1 MLVIAL
7 LAVPVVTG
15 VACRLLWKR
24 QGLIEALNVV
34 GALLTLALG
43 ASVVVEV
50 ARDGAFGAARETL
63 HVDALSAVMV
73 GSIVVVGAAGAL
85 VSINYMRHDLAARH
99 VPEGR
104 RGLGW
109 YYLGLHAF
117 VFTMLA
123 TVLVDNLGLLWVG
136 VEATTLASALLVGF
150 YRTKAAIEAAWKY
163 VILCTVGITFALFGV
178 LLTYYASVQ
187 SGGGRGLDWSEL
199 SLRAGQLDGD
209 MMRLAFVFILIGFGT
224 KAGFAPLHTW
234 LADAHSQ
241 APSPVSGMLSGVLLA
256 CALYAILRFHTLTT
270 AATGSDFSGNLLLAF
285 GVLSVAV
292 ATPFVIVQRDLKRLL
307 AYSSVEHIGL
317 MAVAFGIGGA
327 VGVYAGV
334 LHLVNHAATKSLLFF
349 TAGDIVQRFGTRRI
363 SAIHGA
369 LRAAPFTGWL
379 LLLGVFAITGGPPSG
394 IFISEVAIAG
404 AGFGGDR
411 WRIAA
416 IVVVVLLLGAIFAG
430 ILAQTLRL
438 AYGPAPAAVTSD
450 PGTGHR
456 WWSDG
461 PRLAALV
468 PLAAVIVLFG
478 IYVPGPVSDLL
489 NDVGSL
495 VAPPSGTASR
505 P

>member
-7 LAVPVVTG
+7 LAAPVLAG
-15 VACRLLWKR
+15 VACRLLWRR
-24 QGLIEALNVV
+24 QRLVEALNVV
-34 GALLTLALG
+34 GAALTLALG
-43 ASVVVEV
+43 AAVVVEV
-50 ARDGAFGAARETL
+50 ARDGWLRAARGL
-63 HVDALSAVMV
+63 FYVDALSAVMIAA
-73 GSIVVVGAAGAL
+73 IVVVGSAAAL
-85 VSINYMRHDLAARH
+85 VSVGYMRNDLAARH

-109 YYLGLHAF
+109 YYLGLHVF
-117 VFTMLA
+117 VATMLA
-123 TVLVDNLGLLWVG
+123 TVTVDNLGLLWVG

-178 LLTYYASVQ
+178 LLTYNASVR

-209 MMRLAFVFILIGFGT
+209 MMRLAFVFVLIGFGT

-241 APSPVSGMLSGVLLA
+241 APSPVSGVLSGVLLS
-256 CALYAILRFHTLTT
+256 CALYAILRFHALTT
-270 AATGSDFSGNLLLAF
+270 AATGGDFSGNLLLAF

-292 ATPFVIVQRDLKRLL
+292 AAPFVLVQRDLKRLL

-327 VGVYAGV
+327 LGVYAGV

-349 TAGDIVQRFGTRRI
+349 AAGDVVQRFGTRRI
-363 SAIHGA
+363 SAIRGA
-369 LRAAPFTGWL
+369 LRVAPLTGWL

-394 IFISEVAIAG
+394 VFVSELAIAG
-404 AGFGGDR
+404 AGFGGGR
-411 WRIAA
+411 WRVAA
-416 IVVVVLLLGAIFAG
+416 VVAVVLLLGVIFAG
-430 ILAQTLRL
+430 MLAQTLRL
-438 AYGPAPAAVTSD
+438 AYGPPHVTRESNATAGRD
-450 PGTGHR
+450 
-456 WWSDG
+456 WWSNA
-461 PRLAALV
+461 PQLAALA
-468 PLAAVIVLFG
+468 PLAAIVLLFG
-478 IYVPGPVSDLL
+478 VYLPDPVSELFD
-489 NDVGSL
+489 DVAAI
-495 VAPPSGTASR
+495 VDAPAETASR